1 MPQDGMAASPDLA
14 AVEER
19 LRKAESVPTHR
30 RALTVRF
37 FLKGK
42 KPDEIAE
49 AVGVSLAHVK
59 TTLADW
65 KRRGMAALAG
75 RPQGGRHHA
84 YLMQT
89 EEAELLAGLRP
100 KAEKGTILVVAD
112 VHQALEK
119 RLGVPVSLQT
129 VYDLL
134 ARHGWRKVK
143 PRPRHVKADPAAQ
156 EAFKKTTFPAVA
168 AEAAREAATRGRPLR
183 VMFMDEGRFGLL
195 PDARSCWAPPGVR
208 PVVPVQIV
216 REYTY
221 AYAAVGP
228 LDGAMDSLIFPTVNT
243 DLMSHFLAFVA
254 DRHPTDYV
262 LMVLD
267 GAGWHEGA
275 NDLVVPSQMRLLTL
289 PPYSPELDP
298 AEHVWDEVR
307 EKRFA
312 NRVYQDLEAV
322 EDDLAE
328 ELRRLQLDPT
338 RVAGF
343 AGFEWVTKTLRA
355 LPSIEMVAGQV

>member
-1 MPQDGMAASPDLA
+1 M
-14 AVEER
+14 R
-19 LRKAESVPTHR
+19 L
-30 RALTVRF
+30 

-42 KPDEIAE
+42 NADEIAD
-49 AVGVSLAHVK
+49 AVGVSLSHVK
-59 TTLADW
+59 ATLAHW
-65 KRRGMAALAG
+65 RRRGLAVLEE
-75 RPQGGRHHA
+75 RPKGGRNHA
-84 YLMQT
+84 YLMQA
-89 EEAELLAGLRP
+89 EELEVLEGLRA
-100 KAEKGTILVVAD
+100 KAEKGHLLVVAE
-112 VHQALEK
+112 VHSAFEK
-119 RLGVPVSLQT
+119 RLRIPMSERA

-243 DLMSHFLAFVA
+243 ELMSHFLAFVA
-254 DRHPTDYV
+254 DRHPTD
-262 LMVLD
+262 
-267 GAGWHEGA
+267 
-275 NDLVVPSQMRLLTL
+275 
-289 PPYSPELDP
+289 
-298 AEHVWDEVR
+298 
-307 EKRFA
+307 
-312 NRVYQDLEAV
+312 
-322 EDDLAE
+322 
-328 ELRRLQLDPT
+328 
-338 RVAGF
+338 
-343 AGFEWVTKTLRA
+343 
-355 LPSIEMVAGQV
+355 